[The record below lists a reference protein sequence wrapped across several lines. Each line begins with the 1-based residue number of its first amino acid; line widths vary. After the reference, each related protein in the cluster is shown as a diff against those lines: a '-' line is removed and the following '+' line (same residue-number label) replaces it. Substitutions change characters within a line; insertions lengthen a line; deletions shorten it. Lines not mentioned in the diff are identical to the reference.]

1 MAPNT
6 PRASVTRRA
15 ASAVKSSPSR
25 TTRRSSSTPIDI
37 ASATTRGPSRRAR
50 PGSRRRASLR
60 NLRTTSFSGL
70 SISWL
75 EAFLSNLHQPSK
87 GTAVAHG
94 QVSQHLAVDLHSGL
108 AKAVHQLAVGQT
120 RLPGGG
126 VDACD
131 PELPHLALAAAP
143 VAVRVRERMEHR
155 LVGGAKEQLL
165 GKAEALGPIED
176 RLVAPMRRDSAFDAC
191 HSDPESSANF
201 FAVRLGHWLLLGVI
215 ALALLRLV
223 LEKVALPC
231 AGAHQLAGL
240 GHPDSLGETLA
251 GLHLRHWW
259 RLPCRLPAR
268 PPDGWAPGS

>member
-70 SISWL
+70 AISWL
-75 EAFLSNLHQPSK
+75 EAFLCNLHQPSK

-108 AKAVHQLAVGQT
+108 AKAVHQLVVRQPRQA
-120 RLPGGG
+120 RRG
-126 VDACD
+126 VDARN
-131 PELPHLALAAAP
+131 PELAHLAP
-143 VAVRVRERMEHR
+143 
-155 LVGGAKEQLL
+155 
-165 GKAEALGPIED
+165 
-176 RLVAPMRRDSAFDAC
+176 DA
-191 HSDPESSANF
+191 
-201 FAVRLGHWLLLGVI
+201 G
-215 ALALLRLV
+215 
-223 LEKVALPC
+223 
-231 AGAHQLAGL
+231 
-240 GHPDSLGETLA
+240 
-251 GLHLRHWW
+251 
-259 RLPCRLPAR
+259 
-268 PPDGWAPGS
+268 